1 MTVRPETPRSA
12 KVIEVIE
19 TVTLRG
25 RGDDERDP
33 VREVTQ
39 YWSFKGILL
48 AEKDPCAEM
57 ITHLASKVA
66 AP

>member
-1 MTVRPETPRSA
+1 MSVRPDTPRSA

-25 RGDDERDP
+25 RGDNERDP

-39 YWSFKGILL
+39 YWDFAGRLL
-48 AEKDPCAEM
+48 AEHDPCPHAKEEER
-57 ITHLASKVA
+57 
-66 AP
+66 

>member
-1 MTVRPETPRSA
+1 MPIARPETPRSA

-25 RGDDERDP
+25 SGVNESDP

-39 YWSFKGILL
+39 YWNFKGILL

-57 ITHLASKVA
+57 ITHLASKA
-66 AP
+66 G